1 MHANSRSA
9 SFGLISAFALGCG
22 SGGVKADSGDGDS
35 SGVGSAS
42 ASDDEETGVSASAT
56 VTASAS
62 ASAEGTGTESDD
74 GNDDGPPPI
83 KLDVLG
89 VPDVPGL
96 GECGGNGGKGG
107 GGGGNEPDFSFIW
120 VANSIES
127 TVSKINTQT
136 MEEEGR
142 YATRD
147 TPNGSPSRTSVS
159 LNGDVA
165 IANRSGGVVKIY
177 AHIDSCDDPGNTS
190 TGAADVKPFPDG
202 CVAWYTPFAYQSQR
216 PVAWAPGDW
225 NNVTCQYEN
234 EKLWTSG
241 ANASIDVLLLDG
253 DTGEVEQTIPIP
265 GVQPSY
271 FGIYGGAV
279 DADGNFWGTMLGG
292 PSMIFVDRNSFDHVV
307 YPMANNGGYGMTVD
321 EEGRPWSCSNGVA
334 RFDPVNESWDVNPNV
349 GGGGGCMADGKGH
362 LWIGGY
368 AGGGGNM
375 IGIDT
380 ETLDVV
386 YTIPIPHYVHG
397 ISVDF
402 YGYVW
407 GVTHSQPFAYRVD
420 VENESFETFT
430 GLNGPYTYSDM
441 TGWALSNAVGPP
453 PSG

>member
-1 MHANSRSA
+1 MALSRSA
-9 SFGLISAFALGCG
+9 SFGLVSAFALGCG
-22 SGGVKADSGDGDS
+22 GGKSDAATAEGTGDA
-35 SGVGSAS
+35 SAS
-42 ASDDEETGVSASAT
+42 ADDEGTAGETAASESASAT
-56 VTASAS
+56 VTASAGETT
-62 ASAEGTGTESDD
+62 AADDD
-74 GNDDGPPPI
+74 GESGPPPI
-83 KLDVLG
+83 KLDVHG
-89 VPDVPGL
+89 IPDVPGL
-96 GECGGNGGKGG
+96 GECGGKGGKG
-107 GGGGNEPDFSFIW
+107 GGGGNEPDFSYIW
-120 VANSIES
+120 IANSAES

-190 TGAADVKPFPDG
+190 EGANDVKPFPDG
-202 CVAWYTPFAYQSQR
+202 CVAWYAPFAYTSQR

-279 DADGNFWGTMLGG
+279 DSEGNFWGTMLGG
-292 PSMIFVDRNSFDHVV
+292 PSMIFVDRSSFDHVV

-321 EEGRPWSCSNGVA
+321 EEGRPWSCSGGVA
-334 RFDPVNESWDVNPNV
+334 RFDPVNETWDVNPNV
-349 GGGGGCMADGKGH
+349 GGGGGCMVDGQGH

-368 AGGGGNM
+368 AGAGGNM
-375 IGIDT
+375 IGVDI

-386 YTIPIPHYVHG
+386 YQIPIPNYVHG
-397 ISVDF
+397 VSIDF

-420 VENESFETFT
+420 VETETYETFM